1 MLSMR
6 TRRDPLLRTPAVFT
20 LLVGMTLV
28 VAGTVVVTG
37 GAAQA
42 DPAPAAAAASTA
54 VTASDDGYVTA
65 SEPTARSGGAAT
77 LVEGTAKTDR
87 VVYLK
92 FSVGAVPANTPVA
105 VELFSERASTIPAQL
120 RAVADVAWEQNS
132 LAWNNRPA
140 VGAQVVSVAGMPLD
154 NWVTF
159 DVTNVVK
166 GPGTYSFAVD
176 SPAGGASNNT
186 FTATESSKGNGPRLV
201 VGPTA
206 PPHEHLR
213 PGQRRRVCRSEF
225 TRRRGPGGIPRCSR
239 ELRKPAG

>member
-28 VAGTVVVTG
+28 VSSTVVVTAG
-37 GAAQA
+37 TAQA
-42 DPAPAAAAASTA
+42 SATPAASTTASTA

-65 SEPTARSGGAAT
+65 SELTARSGGAAT

-120 RAVADVAWEQNS
+120 RAVADVAWEQS
-132 LAWNNRPA
+132 ALTWNNRPA
-140 VGAQVVSVAGMPLD
+140 VGAQVVSVAGVPLD

-166 GPGTYSFAVD
+166 GPGTYSFAID
-176 SPAGGASNNT
+176 SPAGGPSNTT
-186 FTATESSKGNGPRLV
+186 FTATESSKKKGPRLV
-201 VGPTA
+201 VAPTA
-206 PPHEHLR
+206 PPNSI
-213 PGQRRRVCRSEF
+213 VVKASDD
-225 TRRRGPGGIPRCSR
+225 
-239 ELRKPAG
+239 